1 MKNRIIK
8 LSAFL
13 SSLLVF
19 TALFFSQTLSILEL
33 YRLAP
38 KKLLST
44 KHNIIKKGN
53 KYIGTITGEASEG
66 VVYTINTTT
75 NRMESTQEYFRDS
88 HLGVTTFAA
97 KQTDKKGNNY
107 LVIYFDKITGGTG
120 VKSSE
125 IKALQYN
132 RGKWLD
138 RTSSVIPVI
147 EISQFMK
154 TGFDKKL
161 LKKLSGASGI
171 FIKEY
176 KIPLKTSEYIAVFL
190 TATWLPSQ
198 VNPPQHEIIE
208 NISQQ
213 IRYAFICKWDK
224 NKGQFS
230 IVKKVEKDELDSA
243 LESYNAR

>member
-1 MKNRIIK
+1 MTQTIK
-8 LSAFL
+8 KAGFL
-13 SSLLVF
+13 FSFVLFYSLL
-19 TALFFSQTLSILEL
+19 FSQQMDILTL
-33 YRLAP
+33 YRMAP
-38 KKLLST
+38 VNYLGF
-44 KHNIIKKGN
+44 KHQINRQGD
-53 KYIGTITGEASEG
+53 KYVGVTEGGEG
-66 VVYTINTTT
+66 VNYTVNLVT

-97 KQTDKKGNNY
+97 KQTDKKGNIY
-107 LVIYFDKITGGTG
+107 LVIYFDKVTGGTG

-125 IKALQYN
+125 IKAFQYN

-176 KIPLKTSEYIAVFL
+176 KIPLKTPEYIAVFL

-208 NISQQ
+208 KISQQ
-213 IRYAFICKWDK
+213 IKYSFILKWDK

-230 IVKKVEKDELDSA
+230 IVKKVEKDELDST
-243 LESYNAR
+243 LESLN